1 MDNYSQYHHGMVRMT
16 RKETI
21 AWYIKWFSSILLIC
35 GMTMRATGEV
45 YFQIY
50 DLYFST
56 CGVFGWLIVGIL
68 WKDRA
73 LIMLNMVGFLI
84 LMIGV
89 LKSFV

>member
-1 MDNYSQYHHGMVRMT
+1 MVHMSK
-16 RKETI
+16 KERREKV
-21 AWYIKWFSSILLIC
+21 AWYIKWFSSILLIS

-45 YFQIY
+45 SFQVY

-56 CGVFGWLIVGIL
+56 CGVFGWLIVGLL

>member
-1 MDNYSQYHHGMVRMT
+1 
-16 RKETI
+16 
-21 AWYIKWFSSILLIC
+21 
-35 GMTMRATGEV
+35 MRATGEA
-45 YFQIY
+45 YFQIF

-56 CGVFGWLIVGIL
+56 FGVFGWLIVGLL

>member
-1 MDNYSQYHHGMVRMT
+1 MVLMSK
-16 RKETI
+16 KETI

-45 YFQIY
+45 YFQVY

-56 CGVFGWLIVGIL
+56 CGVFGWLIVGLL

>member
-1 MDNYSQYHHGMVRMT
+1 MGNYSQCHHGMVLMSK
-16 RKETI
+16 KETI

-56 CGVFGWLIVGIL
+56 CGVFGWLIVGLL